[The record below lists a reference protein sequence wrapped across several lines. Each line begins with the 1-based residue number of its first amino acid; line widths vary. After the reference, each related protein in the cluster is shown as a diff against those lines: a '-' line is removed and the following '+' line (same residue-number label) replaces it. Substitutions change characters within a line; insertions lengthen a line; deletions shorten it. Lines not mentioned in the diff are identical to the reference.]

1 MRRRIARAGA
11 ALALALGAVVTVGA
25 AGAEAAVPVQGC
37 PPGTACLYGEGG
49 GWSGGRPSLVMQ
61 PGSVYSL
68 YPQAGSRRVLNNRDA
83 GLVRVCGPV
92 TGTPGGCVEVLPHGW
107 VDVPAPTMIA
117 VMY

>member
-1 MRRRIARAGA
+1 MRRGIARAGA

-37 PPGTACLYGEGG
+37 PPGTACVYSGG

-61 PGSVYSL
+61 PGTAYSL
-68 YPQAGSRRVLNNRDA
+68 YSFAGSLRVLNNRDT
-83 GLVRVCGPV
+83 GLVRVCGLV
-92 TGTPGGCVEVLPHGW
+92 TGTPGGCVEILPHGW
-107 VDVPAPTMIA
+107 ADVVAPTTIA